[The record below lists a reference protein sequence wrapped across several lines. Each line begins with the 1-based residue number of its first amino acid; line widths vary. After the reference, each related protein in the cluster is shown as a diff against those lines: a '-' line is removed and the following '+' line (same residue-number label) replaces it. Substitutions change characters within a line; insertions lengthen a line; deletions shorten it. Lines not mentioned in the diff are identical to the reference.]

1 MSGSGATARSIEHGP
16 GVVPY
21 ARVHADERADRVD
34 WYHTLELAPG
44 HVVEGMFDMRPHVH
58 RMGLPER
65 MDGLRALDVG
75 TFDGFWAFE
84 MERRGAEVVAL
95 DIDSLAELDYP
106 PRRRPATF
114 SEEPR
119 GEGFRIAKEAL
130 GSRVERV
137 ACNIYDARP
146 EELGTF
152 DVVLCGLLLVHLRDQ
167 LRALERMAGLCRG
180 RFFSMEPYDPL
191 LDLLPMPVWRY
202 KADRDKDYV
211 FWEPGSRGWKRLI
224 WSAGFEGVE
233 RLARFRLPSERGFS
247 VRCVAHRAS
256 V

>member
-1 MSGSGATARSIEHGP
+1 VNAA
-16 GVVPY
+16 
-21 ARVHADERADRVD
+21 ERARDID

-44 HVVEGMFDMRPHVH
+44 VVVEGMFDMRPHVH

-95 DIDSLAELDYP
+95 DLRTVADLHYP
-106 PRRRPATF
+106 PRRRPASF
-114 SEEPR
+114 PEEPR
-119 GEGFRIAKEAL
+119 GQGFALAKEML
-130 GSRVERV
+130 GSSVERV
-137 ACNIYDARP
+137 ECSVYDARP

-167 LRALERMAGLCRG
+167 LLALERMAALCGG
-180 RFFSMEPYDPL
+180 RFHSMEPYDPL
-191 LDLLPMPVWRY
+191 LDLAPLPLWRY

-224 WSAGFEGVE
+224 WSAGFERVE
-233 RLARFRLPSERGFS
+233 RVARFRLPSERGFS
-247 VRCVAHRAS
+247 VRCVAHRAG